1 MKSKVWSIAGIVI
14 AIACFV
20 LGFAAFLIAAING
33 KTGNL
38 AAVATTCNIMTIVGL
53 VVGIISVFCCSR
65 RTEWKTS
72 MVAGFSSLAKIG
84 LMLCI
89 IVLFAILKNV

>member
-14 AIACFV
+14 GIACFL
-20 LGFAAFLIAAING
+20 LGFLAFLIAAING
-33 KTGNL
+33 KNGSI

-53 VVGIISVFCCSR
+53 VTGIVSVFCCSR
-65 RTEWKTS
+65 RTEWKTN
-72 MVAGFSSLAKIG
+72 MVSGFSSLAKIG

-89 IVLFAILKNV
+89 IVLFAVMKNS